1 MVCYP
6 CAVGGSEYKA
16 YTNKKFDDP
25 LQGKKNIM
33 MYNDYENAYLKSGK
47 ELERFIPVS
56 ITPPD
61 AYFGAMD
68 LNEFKKTKFV
78 AGGKLLF
85 MTYQRKCTNKQ
96 HMGEERFYVAEIP
109 FRKVTYNKDGTLIFN
124 TKPSALYWYGVN
136 IKVKSDDNKILS
148 VKSSPTIIKDMAMP
162 FGALFVKPNLK
173 L

>member
-6 CAVGGSEYKA
+6 CTVGGSEYKA
-16 YTNKKFDDP
+16 YTNKPYDDP

-56 ITPPD
+56 TTPPS
-61 AYFGAMD
+61 AYFGSMD
-68 LNEFKKTKFV
+68 FGEFKKTQFSS
-78 AGGKLLF
+78 GGKLLF

-96 HMGEERFYVAEIP
+96 HMGQERFYVAEIP
-109 FRKVTYNKDGTLIFN
+109 FRGVTYKNDTVIFN
-124 TKPSALYWYGVN
+124 TKATALYWSGIN
-136 IKVKSDDNKILS
+136 IKVKSDDKQILS
-148 VKSSPTIIKDMAMP
+148 VKSSPTILKDMVMP

-173 L
+173 M